1 MQDVGRLISHREN
14 AMEELRI
21 KYSKTGS
28 LKYISHLDETRC
40 FARAF
45 ARADIPLWHTEGYN
59 PHTYMNFL
67 LPLALG
73 VESQCEF
80 MDVKFSTEI
89 DGLDLKERM
98 NKTLP
103 SGLQIIDVY
112 PDCKSREEISSAQFI
127 FFIKFTNLET
137 ACEKMK
143 IILNGEEIMAQK
155 SKKSGKKKIICNVNL
170 KEKIYKSSVK
180 CENNMVVIDTL
191 LKAGVHENLSP
202 ILLFNTLTTSVG
214 EDYDFYNIKKTNLFD
229 HNMIEFY

>member
-1 MQDVGRLISHREN
+1 
-14 AMEELRI
+14 MEELRI

-89 DGLDLKERM
+89 NCSDLKERM

-103 SGLQIIDVY
+103 SGLQILDVY
-112 PDCKSREEISSAQFI
+112 ADGKSREKIASAQYIFSVKFI
-127 FFIKFTNLET
+127 NLN
-137 ACEKMK
+137 AASKK
-143 IILNGEEIMAQK
+143 LQIILNSDAIMAQK
-155 SKKSGKKKIICNVNL
+155 SKKSGKKKIICDVNL
-170 KEKIYKSSVK
+170 KERIYKSSVK
-180 CENNMVVIDTL
+180 FEGNMVVIDTL
-191 LKAGVHENLSP
+191 LKAGVHENLNP
-202 ILLFNTLTTSVG
+202 ILLFDTLIKSVG
-214 EDYDFYNIKKTNLFD
+214 ENYDFYSIKKTNLFD
-229 HNMIEFY
+229 SSMIEFY